1 MKNLQRFNVIITKTF
16 SYLSSNFEG
25 KGSSEIINNVCREAI
40 SDFEKT
46 KEYNID
52 IRMDYSDIIKKK
64 EVNDSSPT
72 MREKD
77 LLNLASKIAL
87 GELQD
92 THANVLI
99 EDGSLN
105 IKYLDKFLTLRDKYY
120 NRMYEGV
127 SENLLLTDSPK
138 TVLRIHDKFFNL
150 F

>member
-16 SYLSSNFEG
+16 SYLSSNFQG
-25 KGSSEIINNVCREAI
+25 KEISEIINNVTQEAI

-46 KEYNID
+46 KKYDID

-64 EVNDSSPT
+64 EVNDLSST

-92 THANVLI
+92 NHNNVLI

-105 IKYLDKFLTLRDKYY
+105 IKYLKKFLTLRNKYY
-120 NRMYEGV
+120 NRMYEGI
-127 SENLLLTDSPK
+127 SENLLLSNSPQ
-138 TVLRIHDKFFNL
+138 TILRIHNKFFNL

>member
-16 SYLSSNFEG
+16 SYLSSNFQG
-25 KGSSEIINNVCREAI
+25 KEISEIINNVTQEAI

-46 KEYNID
+46 KKYDID

-64 EVNDSSPT
+64 EVNDLSST

-92 THANVLI
+92 NHNNVLI

-105 IKYLDKFLTLRDKYY
+105 IKYLKKFLTLRNKYY
-120 NRMYEGV
+120 NRMYEGI
-127 SENLLLTDSPK
+127 SENLLLSNSPK
-138 TVLRIHDKFFNL
+138 TILRIHNKFFNL